1 MRLWTIGIIC
11 LLMVSCGYS
20 QEQGEQKIITVTG
33 KLIKMAAIGG
43 ETTGWA
49 VDLDSPLQVEDKKLN
64 RIEIV
69 PNNNKKAGEL
79 ENKRVKVAGILEKRR
94 GIERKEYW
102 VIVVTEINEINEI
115 E

>member
-1 MRLWTIGIIC
+1 MRLWIIGIIC

-20 QEQGEQKIITVTG
+20 QEKGEQKMVTVTG
-33 KLIKMAAIGG
+33 KLIKAVAIGG

-49 VDLDSPLQVEDKKLN
+49 VNLDSPLQVEGEKLN
-64 RIEIV
+64 RIEID

-79 ENKRVKVAGILEKRR
+79 ENKRVKVTGVLGKRR

-102 VIVVTEINEINEI
+102 VIVATEIDELK
-115 E
+115 